1 MTRIFFD
8 EFSGI
13 KRTNGSGLWN
23 GDGETQS
30 ETRHNPGVVIDY
42 KKTDTTK
49 NGLMKD
55 DGVFL
60 QGFPEDPFYRAGETF
75 NSNEFI
81 SAATHTKSLNSFPES
96 IDENKYNLKIEVLED
111 TGSEL
116 KIRVTQTY

>member
-1 MTRIFFD
+1 MLFR
-8 EFSGI
+8 S
-13 KRTNGSGLWN
+13 
-23 GDGETQS
+23 
-30 ETRHNPGVVIDY
+30 IDY
-42 KKTDTTK
+42 KNGYDE